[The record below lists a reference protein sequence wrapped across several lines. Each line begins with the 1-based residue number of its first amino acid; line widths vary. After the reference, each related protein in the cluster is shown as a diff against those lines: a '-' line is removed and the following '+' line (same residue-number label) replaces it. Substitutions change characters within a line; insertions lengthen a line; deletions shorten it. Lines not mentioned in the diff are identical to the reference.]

1 VQAYEYQALTET
13 GSTTRGVVQADSA
26 RAARSQLR
34 ERGLIP
40 LEVQGVDRGERRGG
54 EVSLGGQGRERA
66 LLLRQMST
74 LLAAGLPLEEVLSV
88 LVEQADQSR
97 SRRQLG
103 AIRARVMEGQSLSA
117 AMAEQPRL
125 FPTLYSASVAAGERA
140 GALDGVLDRLASFAE
155 QREEMR
161 RSFSLALVY
170 PVVLTVI
177 AVAVVSGLVGFV
189 VPRVVGVFEQ
199 ASREL
204 PLTTRSLLALSD
216 FIAGWGWLLLLLL
229 VAAGVA
235 AWMALRQP
243 RIRLRFDGALLRL
256 PVIGRLARSRETATL
271 TRTLAI
277 LVASAVPLVD
287 ALRVAGDVVGNRRI
301 REDVAMAGSQVRE
314 GVSLTRAL
322 GQFDW
327 LPPMARR
334 LLAGGE
340 RSGELASMLEQAA
353 RLQERELSA
362 ASQLLLAVLQP
373 VLILAVGLVVLY
385 IVLAIMLPIMSM
397 SQLLS

>member
-1 VQAYEYQALTET
+1 MQAYEYQALTDT
-13 GSTTRGVVQADSA
+13 GSTARGVVQADSA
-26 RAARSQLR
+26 RSARAQLR

-40 LEVQGVDRGERRGG
+40 LEVEGVEEGERRGG
-54 EVSLGGQGRERA
+54 GSLGGQGRERA

-88 LVEQADQSR
+88 LVEQADQAR

-103 AIRARVMEGQSLSA
+103 AIRSRVMEGQSLSA

-125 FPTLYSASVAAGERA
+125 FPSLYSASVAAGERA
-140 GALDGVLDRLASFAE
+140 GALDGVLDRLAGFAE

-170 PVVLTVI
+170 PVVLTIIAI
-177 AVAVVSGLVGFV
+177 AVVWGLIGFV
-189 VPRVVGVFEQ
+189 VPRVVGVFDQ
-199 ASREL
+199 AAQEL
-204 PLTTRSLLALSD
+204 PLITRSLLGLSG
-216 FIAGWGWLLLLLL
+216 FISGWGWLLLIAL
-229 VAAGVA
+229 AAFGFGA
-235 AWMALRQP
+235 AVALRQP
-243 RIRLRFDGALLRL
+243 GFRLRFDAWLLRL
-256 PVIGRLARSRETATL
+256 PVLGRLARSRETATL

-277 LVASAVPLVD
+277 LVGSAVPLVD
-287 ALRVAGDVVGNRRI
+287 ALRVAGEVIGNRRI
-301 REDVAMAGSQVRE
+301 QADVVAAGAQVRE

-322 GQFDW
+322 GQFEW

-340 RSGELASMLEQAA
+340 KSGELAPMLEQAA
-353 RLQERELSA
+353 RLLERELQA

-373 VLILAVGLVVLY
+373 ILILIVGLVVLY

>member
-1 VQAYEYQALTET
+1 MQAYEYQALTET
-13 GSTTRGVVQADSA
+13 GATARGVVQADSA
-26 RAARSQLR
+26 RSARSQLR
-34 ERGLIP
+34 DRGLIP
-40 LEVQGVDRGERRGG
+40 LEVQGVEESQRRSGAG
-54 EVSLGGQGRERA
+54 LGGQGRERA
-66 LLLRQMST
+66 LLLRQMSA

-88 LVEQADQSR
+88 LVEQAEQSR

-125 FPTLYSASVAAGERA
+125 FPPLFSASVAAGERA
-140 GALDGVLDRLASFAE
+140 GALDGVLDRLATFAE

-177 AVAVVSGLVGFV
+177 AIAVVWGLIGFV
-189 VPRVVGVFEQ
+189 VPRVVGVFDQ

-204 PLTTRSLLALSD
+204 PFLTRSLLALSE
-216 FIAGWGWLLLLLL
+216 FIAGWGWLVVIAL
-229 VAAGVA
+229 AALAIGSIL
-235 AWMALRQP
+235 ALRQP
-243 RIRLRFDGALLRL
+243 DLRLRFDGWLLRV
-256 PVIGRLARSRETATL
+256 PVLGRLARSRETATL

-287 ALRVAGDVVGNRRI
+287 ALRVAGEVIGNRRI
-301 REDVAMAGSQVRE
+301 RADVASAGAQVRE
-314 GVSLTRAL
+314 GVSLTHAL
-322 GQFDW
+322 GRFDW

-340 RSGELASMLEQAA
+340 RSGELAPMLEQAA
-353 RLQERELSA
+353 RLQERELQA

-373 VLILAVGLVVLY
+373 ALILAVGLVVLY

>member
-1 VQAYEYQALTET
+1 MQAFEYQALTDT

-26 RAARSQLR
+26 RAARAQLR

-40 LEVQGVDRGERRGG
+40 LEVQGVDESQHRTGG
-54 EVSLGGQGRERA
+54 GLAGGQGRERA

-117 AMAEQPRL
+117 AMAEHPRL
-125 FPTLYSASVAAGERA
+125 FPSLYSASVAAGERA
-140 GALDGVLDRLASFAE
+140 GALDGVLERLADYAE

-170 PVVLTVI
+170 PVVLALI
-177 AVAVVSGLVGFV
+177 AVAVVTGLIGFV

-199 ASREL
+199 ASRDL
-204 PLTTRSLLALSD
+204 PLITRSLLGLSD
-216 FIAGWGWLLLLLL
+216 FVSAWGWLVVMGLSALGVGALL
-229 VAAGVA
+229 
-235 AWMALRQP
+235 ALRQP
-243 RIRLRFDGALLRL
+243 HLRLRFDGALLGL
-256 PVIGRLARSRETATL
+256 PVLGRLARSRETATL

-287 ALRVAGDVVGNRRI
+287 ALRVAGEVVGNRRI
-301 REDVAMAGSQVRE
+301 RDDVAAAGAQVRE

-322 GQFDW
+322 GQYDW

-340 RSGELASMLEQAA
+340 RSGELAPMLEQAA
-353 RLQERELSA
+353 RLQERELQG

-373 VLILAVGLVVLY
+373 ALILAVGLVVLY